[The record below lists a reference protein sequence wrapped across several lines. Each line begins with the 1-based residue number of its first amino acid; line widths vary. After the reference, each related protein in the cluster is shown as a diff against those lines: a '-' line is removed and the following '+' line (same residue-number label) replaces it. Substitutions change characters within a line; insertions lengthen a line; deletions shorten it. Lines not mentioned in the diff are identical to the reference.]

1 MDFFGG
7 RFDLDAAALPKD
19 KPVLLYCRTGQRS
32 AGATEALEQAGVK
45 TILHLSQGI
54 EAWEKA
60 GLPLQK

>member
-19 KPVLLYCRTGQRS
+19 QLVLLYCRTGQRS
-32 AGATEALEQAGVK
+32 AAAAEALEQIGVK
-45 TILHLSQGI
+45 NILHMNQGI
-54 EAWEKA
+54 EPWEKV